1 MLRTS
6 TTARTAAISAT
17 ALLALSALSAC
28 SSDSGDSEASVGG
41 MTTCDEATISAAV
54 EDGLAA
60 EGNGEKLISLD
71 GLECAD
77 GWAVA
82 FPTIGTDESNA
93 ITVTLV
99 YEAEG
104 QFWIPKDRTAVC
116 GTYDMDDPEAYPSDA
131 LIPESL
137 YLPGCQTN

>member
-1 MLRTS
+1 MTRKLLATK
-6 TTARTAAISAT
+6 TARTGAIT
-17 ALLALSALSAC
+17 VTTLLALGTLGAC
-28 SSDSGDSEASVGG
+28 SSDSESMDGG
-41 MTTCDEATISAAV
+41 MTTCDEDTISAAV

-82 FPTIGTDESNA
+82 FPTIGTDETNA

-116 GTYDMDDPEAYPSDA
+116 GTYDMDNPEAYPSDA

>member
-1 MLRTS
+1 MSRKFL
-6 TTARTAAISAT
+6 AAGSALITLT
-17 ALLALSALSAC
+17 ALVSLSAC
-28 SSDSGDSEASVGG
+28 SSDSEQADGG
-41 MTTCDEATISAAV
+41 MTNCDDATISAAV

-93 ITVTLV
+93 ITVTMV
-99 YEAEG
+99 FEAEG
-104 QFWIPKDRTAVC
+104 QFWVLKDRTQVC
-116 GTYDMDDPEAYPSDA
+116 GTMDGANQDAYPADA
-131 LIPESL
+131 TIPESL
-137 YLPGCQTN
+137 FQAGCWTN

>member
-1 MLRTS
+1 MSRKIL
-6 TTARTAAISAT
+6 AASSALITLT
-17 ALLALSALSAC
+17 ALVSLSAC
-28 SSDSGDSEASVGG
+28 SSDSEQADGG
-41 MTTCDEATISAAV
+41 MTTCDDATISAAV

-116 GTYDMDDPEAYPSDA
+116 GTLDSANQDAYPADA
-131 LIPESL
+131 TIPESL
-137 YLPGCQTN
+137 FQAGCWTN